1 MVIRMKKKILAKV
14 ATLTVIVLV
23 VLFQLPVDLGGLL

>member
-1 MVIRMKKKILAKV
+1 MKKKI
-14 ATLTVIVLV
+14 ATMIATITVIALV

>member
-14 ATLTVIVLV
+14 AILTVIVLV